1 MRDMRKW
8 LNAEFISALD
18 LLKDDGSG
26 YKSLDV
32 VIARVHSPAMVQCG
46 PKKEKLAVLSFQKAQ
61 KRMILRDSHMKGL
74 IKILGPDADKMK
86 GKKVRLWVEEDVKA
100 FGDVFD
106 CVRFKAA
113 PGNGRRSLMPSHQD
127 PTARIEP
134 GVAAS
139 KSPPES
145 DLPPDYED
153 PLTTEEEAELAAAVK
168 AEEPTWQQEI
178 TS

>member
-8 LNAEFISALD
+8 LNSEFVSALD
-18 LLKDDGSG
+18 LMKDDGSG
-26 YKSLDV
+26 YKTLDV
-32 VIARVHSPAMVQCG
+32 VIAKVHSPAIVQCG

-61 KRMILRDSHMKGL
+61 KRMILRDAHMKGL

-106 CVRFKAA
+106 CIRFKAA

-127 PTARIEP
+127 PKADD
-134 GVAAS
+134 VS

-153 PLTTEEEAELAAAVK
+153 PLSPEEEAELAAAIK
-168 AEEPTWQQEI
+168 SEEPTGQQE
-178 TS
+178 TTP